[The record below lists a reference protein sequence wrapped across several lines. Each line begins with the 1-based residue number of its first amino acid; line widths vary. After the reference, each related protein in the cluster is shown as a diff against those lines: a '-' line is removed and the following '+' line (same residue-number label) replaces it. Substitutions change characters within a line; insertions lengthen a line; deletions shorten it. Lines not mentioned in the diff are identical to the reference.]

1 MSHTKRVY
9 TFGNGK
15 AEGKAEMKNLL
26 GGKGAN
32 LAEMNLIGV
41 PVPPG
46 FTITTDVC
54 NEYFEKGKDNVVAEL
69 KPEVEAAMAGVEE
82 LMKSKILLKDYK
94 KSLENFKEYSNREY
108 YDLCKEISKDIKQK
122 WYNNFYDYLN
132 LITLSEEGIFN
143 MLYPYSDNINKLVYY
158 EEFDNI

>member
-1 MSHTKRVY
+1 MKKHIKNIKNKKNTYSTMSEKRVY

-15 AEGKAEMKNLL
+15 AEGRADMRNLL

-54 NEYFEKGKDNVVAEL
+54 NEYFVKGKEEVVNLL
-69 KPEVEAAMAGVEE
+69 KEDVLNGVKHVEE
-82 LMKSKILLKDYK
+82 LMKSKFGDAENPLLFSVRSGARASMPGMMDT
-94 KSLENFKEYSNREY
+94 
-108 YDLCKEISKDIKQK
+108 I
-122 WYNNFYDYLN
+122 LN
-132 LITLSEEGIFN
+132 LGLNDVVVEG
-143 MLYPYSDNINKLVYY
+143 LVSSRCMVT
-158 EEFDNI
+158 

>member
-1 MSHTKRVY
+1 MSNLKRVY

-46 FTITTDVC
+46 FTITTDTC
-54 NEYFEKGKDNVVAEL
+54 NDYYQIGKDKVVEML
-69 KPEVEAAMAGVEE
+69 RPEVEAAIKGIEV
-82 LMKSKILLKDYK
+82 LMKSKFGDVEKPASGIRTFGS
-94 KSLENFKEYSNREY
+94 KSLYAG
-108 YDLCKEISKDIKQK
+108 YDGYHPKPRSERQSSGRYGKKDR
-122 WYNNFYDYLN
+122 
-132 LITLSEEGIFN
+132 
-143 MLYPYSDNINKLVYY
+143 
-158 EEFDNI
+158 

>member
-1 MSHTKRVY
+1 MSNTKRVY

-82 LMKSKILLKDYK
+82 LMKSKFGDVENPLLVSVRSGARASMPGMMDT
-94 KSLENFKEYSNREY
+94 
-108 YDLCKEISKDIKQK
+108 I
-122 WYNNFYDYLN
+122 LN
-132 LITLSEEGIFN
+132 LGLNDTVVEGLIRKTGNFFVNTHKTHLIHRSLFSELNSTVPG
-143 MLYPYSDNINKLVYY
+143 L
-158 EEFDNI
+158 